1 MLAGPEVATSYGLAQ
16 QGCCTCPGA
25 TISTIL
31 QATAT
36 MNQNHISVAQE
47 FSAMLHE
54 RRNGRA
60 KLTQL
65 QDKAIA
71 VMV

>member
-1 MLAGPEVATSYGLAQ
+1 MLAGPNVAASSGLAHQ
-16 QGCCTCPGA
+16 SCCICPNA
-25 TISTIL
+25 TISIIL

-36 MNQNHISVAQE
+36 TNHNHISVAQE
-47 FSAMLHE
+47 SSAMLHE